1 MTEIDKNLSL
11 MDDIMFVGL
20 ERTDEWNRVQLSDP
34 MITTA
39 NARWRAALE
48 KAKAFLPTEIYME
61 LDAANADEVTANG
74 DAGILFGIRV
84 ADAIRDVITR
94 PADLSRHI
102 LERMGEAV

>member
-1 MTEIDKNLSL
+1 MNKKNLSL

-20 ERTDEWNRVQLSDP
+20 ARTDEWNDILLHDP
-34 MITTA
+34 MIA
-39 NARWRAALE
+39 AADARWRAALE

-61 LDAANADEVTANG
+61 LDAANADEVIANG

-84 ADAIRDVITR
+84 ADAIRDAVAR

-102 LERMGEAV
+102 LERIGEEVTA